1 MDTQNHLGEFE
12 NVSARLLGTLSN
24 LQYGKDTIANY
35 RRILKRIGTYMNQH
49 GYSVYSEDIG
59 SCFLEEQ
66 LSKGPLSAS
75 YSRSLRSVIL
85 RLNDECFETHYIK
98 RHTEGREK
106 PPSRWSAVLADYLL
120 HCKQKGNHDNTIK
133 NKYHFCTRF
142 LNILSDLGLQNLS
155 DINGGDTVHACLHL
169 TDKEPIPK

>member
-59 SCFLEEQ
+59 SRFLEEQ
-66 LSKGPLSAS
+66 LNKGPLSAS

-85 RLNDECFETHYIK
+85 RLNKEGKNLLRDGALFWRIIYYTAGK
-98 RHTEGREK
+98 RAIMITR
-106 PPSRWSAVLADYLL
+106 SRTNIISALA
-120 HCKQKGNHDNTIK
+120 
-133 NKYHFCTRF
+133 F
-142 LNILSDLGLQNLS
+142 
-155 DINGGDTVHACLHL
+155 
-169 TDKEPIPK
+169 